1 MNDSHEANF
10 ESIIRHSL
18 EKITGLTDVDIHYY
32 TVLIQV
38 AEQRIRA
45 EKAGISQT
53 KVQAFKTVVEQGKIL
68 ASELNTKE
76 SSDS

>member
-1 MNDSHEANF
+1 MNESHEANF

-18 EKITGLTDVDIHYY
+18 EKITGQTDVDIHYY

-53 KVQAFKTVVEQGKIL
+53 KVQAFKTIVKQGKIL

>member
-1 MNDSHEANF
+1 MNESHEANF

-18 EKITGLTDVDIHYY
+18 EKITGQTDVDIHYY

>member
-1 MNDSHEANF
+1 MNESHEANF

-18 EKITGLTDVDIHYY
+18 EKITGQTDVDIHYY

-53 KVQAFKTVVEQGKIL
+53 KVQAFKTIVEQGKIL

>member
-1 MNDSHEANF
+1 MNESHEANF
-10 ESIIRHSL
+10 DSIIRHSL
-18 EKITGLTDVDIHYY
+18 EKITGQTDVDIHYY
-32 TVLIQV
+32 TVIIQV

-53 KVQAFKTVVEQGKIL
+53 KVQAFKTIVKQGKIL
-68 ASELNTKE
+68 TSELNTKE

>member
-1 MNDSHEANF
+1 MNESHEANF
-10 ESIIRHSL
+10 ESIIRHTL
-18 EKITGLTDVDIHYY
+18 EKITGQTDVDIHYY

-53 KVQAFKTVVEQGKIL
+53 KVQAFKTIVEQGKVL
-68 ASELNTKE
+68 GSELNTKD

>member
-1 MNDSHEANF
+1 MNESHEANF

-18 EKITGLTDVDIHYY
+18 EKITGQTDVDIHYY

-38 AEQRIRA
+38 AEQRILA
-45 EKAGISQT
+45 EKAGTPQT
-53 KVQAFKTVVEQGKIL
+53 KVQAFRTIVKQGKFL

>member
-1 MNDSHEANF
+1 MNESHEADF

-18 EKITGLTDVDIHYY
+18 EQIIGQTDVDVQYY

-45 EKAGISQT
+45 AKAGTYQT
-53 KVQAFKTVVEQGKIL
+53 KVQAFRSIVKKGKTF
-68 ASELNTKE
+68 ASE
-76 SSDS
+76 

>member
-1 MNDSHEANF
+1 MNESHESNF
-10 ESIIRHSL
+10 ESIIRNSL
-18 EKITGLTDVDIHYY
+18 EKITGQTDVDIHYY

-53 KVQAFKTVVEQGKIL
+53 KVQAFKTIVKQGKIL